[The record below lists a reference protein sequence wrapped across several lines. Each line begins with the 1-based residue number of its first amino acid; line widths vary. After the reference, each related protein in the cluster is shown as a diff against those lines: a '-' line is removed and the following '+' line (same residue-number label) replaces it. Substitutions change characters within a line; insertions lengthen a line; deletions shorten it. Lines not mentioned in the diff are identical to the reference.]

1 MAKKT
6 EISILG
12 ANHELTGVLEK
23 GSEFEGTLSFEGAF
37 RIGGVFKGKIFT
49 DDILII
55 GEGARVDAEVEAGT
69 LIISGEL
76 TGNVVARDRV
86 EIHSPAV
93 FRGNIQTPS
102 LMVADGVVFE
112 GVSQMG
118 TRQTTAP
125 TNSLGSAPRN

>member
-6 EISILG
+6 QLSVPGG
-12 ANHELTGVLEK
+12 AHEVTGVLDR

-49 DDILII
+49 DDVLII
-55 GEGARVDAEVEAGT
+55 GEGAAVDAEIEVGT
-69 LIISGEL
+69 LILSGEL
-76 TGNVVARDRV
+76 KGSVKAKERV
-86 EIHSPAV
+86 EIHYPAV

-118 TRQTTAP
+118 R
-125 TNSLGSAPRN
+125 SATSGGKPAEIKQ